1 MGTAAFFALWLGGEI
16 AMLLA
21 VALLSGA
28 AFASTSF
35 SVGIPSGWL
44 FIFTPWAIWFFLEER
59 LLPAAVVAALAIYSH
74 LGGYLTAP
82 LGITMGALIASRWR
96 QLFKCGAI
104 TAVLTLPYT
113 IHVIRYAGWLSGVKS
128 HSALLVDPMLDM
140 AAIAATLCIL
150 RAPREHPFMV
160 AWLLAPV
167 AWLFEDTGRF
177 LLQWPL
183 GGSVAAGWLLANKL
197 AHGGYTPHR
206 IRYAIGIAAVAT
218 FLPFGLPSL
227 SGEIA
232 WAAGNHYPLAVD
244 WSSARLLARGIA
256 HAGLARP
263 LITDYSPAL
272 CPAIAVYAD
281 VSCEKGGWVEVQP
294 RSDPAEQLSAAKKTY
309 IIPLAPGDRM
319 LASLKSLGWVT
330 VYSSGAVPASSTNSS
345 VVRLLRA
352 PSIPEAAA
360 LASATITAEAQWLG
374 RDAINNAL
382 SYKDLLRMLTASG
395 REQFQRVLAIQRGHA
410 GRVELACIVYAWALE
425 RDDPQDARAMRQ
437 VALKMGVIASYLGD
451 DFALDFLS
459 QSRLAE
465 LKEQFFELA
474 TRSNRLAFD
483 PSPSPE
489 LMANFSTLLSTGLK
503 SRGDMFPGRPA
514 GDWLPWLTG

>member
-1 MGTAAFFALWLGGEI
+1 
-16 AMLLA
+16 MLLA

-104 TAVLTLPYT
+104 IAVLTLPYT
-113 IHVIRYAGWLSGVKS
+113 IHVIRYAGWLSGAKS
-128 HSALLVDPMLDM
+128 HSALLVDQCWIWPRLP
-140 AAIAATLCIL
+140 L
-150 RAPREHPFMV
+150 RSASCGLRVSIPSWWRGCLRR
-160 AWLLAPV
+160 LLGCLRIPA
-167 AWLFEDTGRF
+167 GI

-183 GGSVAAGWLLANKL
+183 GGSVAAGWLLANKV
-197 AHGGYTPHR
+197 ACVGEPHR
-206 IRYAIGIAAVAT
+206 VRYAIGIAALAT

-232 WAAGNHYPLAVD
+232 WAGGNHYPLAVD
-244 WSSARLLARGIA
+244 WSSARLIA
-256 HAGLARP
+256 GSIDHAGLART

-281 VSCEKGGWVEVQP
+281 VSCEKGGWIEVQP
-294 RSDPAEQLSAAKKTY
+294 RSDPAEGLSAANKTY
-309 IIPLAPGDRM
+309 SIPLAPANRM
-319 LASLKSLGWVT
+319 LASLKSLGWIN
-330 VYSSGAVPASSTNSS
+330 VYNSGAVPASSTNSS
-345 VVRLLRA
+345 VVRLIRS
-352 PSIPEAAA
+352 PSIPETAA

-374 RDAINNAL
+374 RDAVNNAL
-382 SYKDLLRMLTASG
+382 SYEDLLRMSTASG

-410 GRVELACIVYAWALE
+410 GRIELACIVYAWALE
-425 RDDPQDARAMRQ
+425 RGDPQDARAMRQ
-437 VALKMGVIASYLGD
+437 VALKMGDIASYLGD

-474 TRSNRLAFD
+474 TRSNRLALD

-489 LMANFSTLLSTGLK
+489 LMANFITLLSTGLK
-503 SRGDMFPGRPA
+503 SRGDMFPASCGRLA
-514 GDWLPWLTG
+514 AVAHRLT